1 MLTMENVPFTLPRG
15 AYQFQLIF
23 RALARLERCNEKF
36 TVTLW
41 AGNLN
46 DESPQSALKGVPV
59 DVTSQVFSELK
70 TANINLPELP
80 VPLSR
85 LSPEGKPSTCMI
97 LQGAPKL
104 ECLYLVLADGDLETR
119 HTPRFRDICGNRKS
133 GNLRKLFI
141 DSAIFYTQDFTKFLL
156 KSCLSLRDFRL
167 TNASLKQGPWD
178 SLLSGRWTAWRK
190 LSLQTC
196 R

>member
-1 MLTMENVPFTLPRG
+1 MENVPFTLPRG

-23 RALARLERCNEKF
+23 RALARLERYIEEF

-46 DESPQSALKGVPV
+46 DESFLSALKGVPEE
-59 DVTSQVFSELK
+59 VTSQVFSELK
-70 TANINLPELP
+70 TVNINLPELP

-119 HTPRFRDICGNRKS
+119 HPPRFRDLCGNRKI

-141 DSAIFYTQDFTKFLL
+141 DSAIFYAQDFTKFLL
-156 KSCLSLRDFRL
+156 KSCLGLREFGL

-178 SLLSGRWTAWRK
+178 PIFNVIR
-190 LSLQTC
+190 QMDC
-196 R
+196 